1 MRGLRSGLAL
11 HALAVHAERDQPPTR
26 PTHTPI
32 VRRARALIAP
42 VQDISR
48 FIRIWRRASR
58 SDRFR
63 RWPTTVAAPCAEV
76 PLPLS
81 GQGFSISQEYSGLLQ
96 GIVARRQDRTS
107 FWHGKPR
114 GHPAFVGFPFIRTR
128 RHFAIKKSESASR
141 SWSRE

>member
-48 FIRIWRRASR
+48 FIRIWRRASH

-63 RWPTTVAAPCAEV
+63 RWPTTIAAPCAEV
-76 PLPLS
+76 PRPLS

-96 GIVARRQDRTS
+96 GIAAHHQDRT
-107 FWHGKPR
+107 P
-114 GHPAFVGFPFIRTR
+114 
-128 RHFAIKKSESASR
+128 SESGIPQGTLPFGRHSFTQTQGILPIEK
-141 SWSRE
+141 S

>member
-96 GIVARRQDRTS
+96 GVVARRQDRHRS
-107 FWHGKPR
+107 GMANRVDILHSWAFL
-114 GHPAFVGFPFIRTR
+114 HPNPETLRNQ
-128 RHFAIKKSESASR
+128 E
-141 SWSRE
+141 E